1 MNDMPRQARV
11 REENS
16 TYHII
21 QRGNERKSIFASDID
36 KSKFLDILQKM
47 KEKYNFL
54 IYGYCILDNH
64 VHLIINDNG
73 NDISKLM
80 KSVNISY
87 AFYYNHVYDRCGHLF
102 QDRFRSK
109 LIMKDSYLLQVSKY
123 IHNNPVKAGIVKKAE
138 DYGWSSFNIYTE
150 KIENTDGLVDVNK
163 VLSILSTSRS
173 QALRQY
179 VKYVEDEEKDFDVLD
194 IAEDLITDE
203 QKSGNY
209 ISTKQQGQKKIEILL
224 ESRDLTFE
232 RLIKDLKIRDELIRD
247 LRKNSSLSLKQIG
260 ELFEGISESRISRIL
275 SKK

>member
-123 IHNNPVKAGIVKKAE
+123 IHNNPVKAGMVKKAE

>member
-1 MNDMPRQARV
+1 MPRQARV

>member
-163 VLSILSTSRS
+163 VLSILSMSRS